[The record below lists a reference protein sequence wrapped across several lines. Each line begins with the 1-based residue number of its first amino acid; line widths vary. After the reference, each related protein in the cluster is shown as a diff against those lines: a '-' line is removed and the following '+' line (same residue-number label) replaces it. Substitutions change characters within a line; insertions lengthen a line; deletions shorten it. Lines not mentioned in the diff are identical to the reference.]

1 MRRLKALMF
10 QKTKGPSGFRK
21 IADPP
26 KKHPQTDLSIF
37 VRVGKPLSKLQGLFS
52 DNPSRLVVEKICA
65 SPFFFMIPFEVD
77 VKMTH
82 QKKGKNF
89 KKHLQ
94 TPTQVKKMKKQKT
107 SKKNTCSICFFKKVQ
122 GSVLIR
128 LRPGGASV
136 ETELVLSTN
145 CTPMRPQGASIW
157 MRCGWWKSRIDWKSY
172 GFGLMMIYNWGLGWE
187 DFANEGSIGR
197 DRDP

>member
-1 MRRLKALMF
+1 MCTVYVYIIKNHKYILCGFHENKKKGPNTMRRLKALMF

-82 QKKGKNF
+82 QKKRKKLQKAPSNANASQKNEKTKNF
-89 KKHLQ
+89 KKKHLQ
-94 TPTQVKKMKKQKT
+94 HLFFQK
-107 SKKNTCSICFFKKVQ
+107 SP
-122 GSVLIR
+122 R
-128 LRPGGASV
+128 
-136 ETELVLSTN
+136 
-145 CTPMRPQGASIW
+145 
-157 MRCGWWKSRIDWKSY
+157 
-172 GFGLMMIYNWGLGWE
+172 FGLNSAETGWCQ
-187 DFANEGSIGR
+187 R
-197 DRDP
+197 

>member
-10 QKTKGPSGFRK
+10 QKNKGLSGFRK

-65 SPFFFMIPFEVD
+65 SPFFHDSFWGWCKNDP
-77 VKMTH
+77 T
-82 QKKGKNF
+82 KKGKNF

-94 TPTQVKKMKKQKT
+94 TPTQVKKMKKKKT
-107 SKKNTCSICFFKKVQ
+107 SKKSKVR
-122 GSVLIR
+122 S
-128 LRPGGASV
+128 
-136 ETELVLSTN
+136 
-145 CTPMRPQGASIW
+145 
-157 MRCGWWKSRIDWKSY
+157 
-172 GFGLMMIYNWGLGWE
+172 
-187 DFANEGSIGR
+187 
-197 DRDP
+197 